1 MKIFYKCDPKKNKMC
16 TRRTG
21 RGFAMCQREC
31 FATSIVEYAMR
42 DKPGRPIVCF
52 TTEGQEENKLVIH
65 GAQREGR
72 HASAFS
78 FGKTYTA
85 ERKPGAGAWRCKWDK
100 KKIRRCM
107 PSYLS

>member
-1 MKIFYKCDPKKNKMC
+1 MSIEKREKMKIFYKCDPKKNKMC

-42 DKPGRPIVCF
+42 DKLGRPIVYY

-65 GAQREGR
+65 GAQ
-72 HASAFS
+72 
-78 FGKTYTA
+78 
-85 ERKPGAGAWRCKWDK
+85 
-100 KKIRRCM
+100 
-107 PSYLS
+107 